1 MNDPVDGQMA
11 GSKNGP
17 MNGPTDCPM
26 TDPTNGSMNHPTN
39 GSKADPMNHPNGR
52 PAHSSYKYHFAKN
65 RQTGPRRRD
74 HARPSPIIHQ
84 K

>member
-1 MNDPVDGQMA
+1 MNGSMNDPVDGPMA
-11 GSKNGP
+11 
-17 MNGPTDCPM
+17 D
-26 TDPTNGSMNHPTN
+26 PTN
-39 GSKADPMNHPNGR
+39 GSKADPTNHPNGR

-74 HARPSPIIHQ
+74 CPRPPLIIHQ

>member
-1 MNDPVDGQMA
+1 GPTNDPMD
-11 GSKNGP
+11 
-17 MNGPTDCPM
+17 
-26 TDPTNGSMNHPTN
+26 GSMNDPTN

-65 RQTGPRRRD
+65 RQTGTRCRD
-74 HARPSPIIHQ
+74 YARPLPIIHQ